1 MPQAKSLRLKLTM
14 SNNSITHSQ
23 LIDQDLITGQ
33 PVVKILDFGQHP
45 YADTF
50 VAEDQLNLSEPVFP
64 LQVYLNADSG
74 SIQLGYVSH
83 ATDRYNLYSYSYTS
97 SNSAT
102 ARAHWDEY
110 STTVQGPWNRPGMAV
125 EIGSNDGYLIG
136 KFGTLGRRILGID
149 SSSAMCEIAKTN
161 GIPTINALFDRS
173 VAEQIITQHGPAH
186 IVMANN
192 VFNHAN
198 DPVAFAQAVTSLL
211 TDDGI
216 FVFEVPYWLS
226 MIESGRF
233 TDMVYHEH
241 PSYFTVKSA
250 WNLLKKAGLEIVDF
264 DVVDYHGGSL
274 RVFAQRD
281 TGANMPIKVE
291 DAIARE
297 TQVGLFNANFYV
309 QIQHRFEQLKIEWLS
324 HFYQLLQND
333 PNAVVI
339 GVGAAAKA
347 NTWLRW
353 HGLDNTV
360 IKYITD
366 ASSHKQG
373 KYTPLTRIPIVGD
386 DVFAEFE
393 QPYALILSWNIG
405 EGLRRAIL
413 NINPNTRFLNQ

>member
-1 MPQAKSLRLKLTM
+1 MHK
-14 SNNSITHSQ
+14 NSITHSQ
-23 LIDQDLITGQ
+23 KISTCLITGR
-33 PVVKILDFGQHP
+33 PVEKILDFGQHS

-64 LQVYLNADSG
+64 LQVYMNPESG

-83 ATDRYNLYSYSYTS
+83 AEDRYNLYSYSYTS

-110 STTVQGPWNRPGMAV
+110 SSTVQSTWNRPGLAV
-125 EIGSNDGYLIG
+125 EIGSNDGYLIE

-149 SSSAMCEIAKTN
+149 SSKSMCVLAESR
-161 GIPTINALFDRS
+161 GVPTMNNLFDQE
-173 VAEQIITQHGPAH
+173 VAKHVIREHGPAH
-186 IVMANN
+186 MVMANN

-198 DPVAFAQAVTSLL
+198 DPVAFAQAVTDLL
-211 TDDGI
+211 TPDGI

-241 PSYFTVKSA
+241 PTYLTVKSA
-250 WNLLKKAGLEIVDF
+250 WNILKTAGMEIVDF

-281 TGANMPIKVE
+281 TGANMPIKIE

-297 TQVGLFNANFYV
+297 TQIGLFDPRFYQVV
-309 QIQHRFEQLKIEWLS
+309 QRRFEQQRDAWL
-324 HFYQLLQND
+324 HNFYQLRMTE
-333 PNAVVI
+333 PNAVFI

-347 NTWLRW
+347 NTWLTW
-353 HGLDNTV
+353 HGINKTHLHC
-360 IKYITD
+360 ITD
-366 ASSHKQG
+366 SSVHKQG
-373 KYTPLTRIPIVGD
+373 KYTPLSRIPIQD
-386 DVFAEFE
+386 DTEFAKHDH
-393 QPYALILSWNIG
+393 PYALILSWNIG